1 MEPRTRITYQG
12 KNYVLVDDAVPTP
25 ELHTAAVTVV
35 DEPGDPRLA
44 SSPRDDEREDTAPGR
59 LVQYYTNGPGYT
71 PTTSTVASIPAGV
84 YQIKLVNM
92 APTLVPHSM
101 VTDQLL
107 RLPDSKSDMVIAE
120 IDKFWTLKQKFAE
133 HGYVNKRGFLLWGP
147 PGSGKTATVSTVAKQ
162 MVDTGGIVILAT
174 TSPSRVAAMLTD
186 IRQVEVSRRI
196 VCVVEDID
204 AVVANYGETDT
215 LALLDGEYSVNDIVF
230 IATTN
235 YPEKLDRRMIDR
247 PSRFDKVV
255 KIGMPNAASRQMYL
269 ESRHL
274 QLAPTEM
281 AQWVKATEGMSI
293 AHLKELIVATQCFG
307 NKFASTIKRLRKMT
321 ATPPSSE
328 QYLRGKSLRNRAVDP
343 DSPVLHKAEVQTA
356 DAHDLHST
364 VGRRGYAE

>member
-12 KNYVLVDDAVPTP
+12 KNYVLVDDTAPPTA
-25 ELHTAAVTVV
+25 ELHTAAVALL
-35 DEPGDPRLA
+35 DEPAEPRLA
-44 SSPRDDEREDTAPGR
+44 RRDDEDAVPGR

-84 YQIKLVNM
+84 YQIKTVNM
-92 APTLVPHSM
+92 ASTLVPHNM

-120 IDKFWTLKQKFAE
+120 IDKFWTLKAKFAE

-174 TSPSRVAAMLTD
+174 TSPSRIAAMLTD
-186 IRQVEVSRRI
+186 IRQVEPARRI
-196 VCVVEDID
+196 VCVVEDVD

-274 QLAPTEM
+274 QLTPEEM
-281 AQWVKATEGMSI
+281 TQWVKATEGMSI

-321 ATPPSSE
+321 ATPPSSD
-328 QYLRGKSLRNRAVDP
+328 QYLRGKGLRNHETYEADR
-343 DSPVLHKAEVQTA
+343 PVLRKAEVQTA
-356 DAHDLHST
+356 DAHRLHTT
-364 VGRRGYAE
+364 VGRNGYAE